1 MKKMISILLAL
12 ALLISC
18 VLSVSAASV
27 NMTESAAYD
36 ATDERCIPLDDAVK
50 AYEKEN
56 GVKLETYRN
65 YFYIPDGTESFFDE
79 YESKVPTWFNEE
91 FTDICIWYDTYNC
104 KDAPCPESYCGF
116 SINKTADKNIYYADI
131 PVGVSGFLVNNGV
144 TNTLEVYKSCN
155 TAGFIGTG
163 YNDAYNE
170 SYTNCDNM
178 IYVHNIFDCYS
189 LTHTAYF
196 YGDWYYYYGNGC
208 YGTVEN
214 GNKTTD
220 CIRDDHDHTVKSVN
234 EALLDYEAQTG
245 ETVETNRYYFLMP
258 NGENGDQSDDK
269 DFPEMLG
276 KYPDSWYNEFVS
288 GAGIYWWE
296 SEHFL
301 PQFFPGYTMEKA
313 DDSDVYYADV
323 PKDVKT
329 VIFNNAIDGGISKD
343 LPIYNMAEQ
352 TVNVPC
358 EYYEA
363 GESENYP
370 NGTDSF
376 DNMIYVI
383 YPIQVS
389 SGDLLSKST
398 WGGEWYYYYGDG
410 CYGTVKDGNH
420 TNCLRDDHYDDNGNH
435 ITNELIIGDVDGD
448 GEVSI
453 MDATE
458 IQLIVAKLKPMVESI
473 AVADADCDGQ
483 ISVLD
488 ATAIQLKIAK
498 LD

>member
-1 MKKMISILLAL
+1 MKKIISMLIAL
-12 ALLISC
+12 ALLLSC
-18 VLSVSAASV
+18 VLSASAASV
-27 NMTESAAYD
+27 NMTVLAAYD

-79 YESKVPTWFNEE
+79 YIKEVPTWFNEE

-220 CIRDDHDHTVKSVN
+220 CIRDDHH
-234 EALLDYEAQTG
+234 
-245 ETVETNRYYFLMP
+245 
-258 NGENGDQSDDK
+258 
-269 DFPEMLG
+269 
-276 KYPDSWYNEFVS
+276 
-288 GAGIYWWE
+288 
-296 SEHFL
+296 
-301 PQFFPGYTMEKA
+301 
-313 DDSDVYYADV
+313 
-323 PKDVKT
+323 
-329 VIFNNAIDGGISKD
+329 
-343 LPIYNMAEQ
+343 
-352 TVNVPC
+352 
-358 EYYEA
+358 
-363 GESENYP
+363 
-370 NGTDSF
+370 
-376 DNMIYVI
+376 
-383 YPIQVS
+383 
-389 SGDLLSKST
+389 
-398 WGGEWYYYYGDG
+398 
-410 CYGTVKDGNH
+410 
-420 TNCLRDDHYDDNGNH
+420 DDNGNH
-435 ITNELIIGDVDGD
+435 ITNEFIIGDIDGD

-473 AVADADCDGQ
+473 TVADADCDGQ

-488 ATAIQLKIAK
+488 ATAIQLKLAGIE
-498 LD
+498 

>member
-1 MKKMISILLAL
+1 M
-12 ALLISC
+12 ALLVSC
-18 VLSVSAASV
+18 AFSVSAGSV
-27 NMTESAAYD
+27 NMAELAAYD

-79 YESKVPTWFNEE
+79 YINEVPTWFNEE

-155 TAGFIGTG
+155 TAGFIGTD
-163 YNDAYNE
+163 YNDSYNE

-178 IYVHNIFDCYS
+178 IYVHNVFDCYS

-220 CIRDDHDHTVKSVN
+220 CIRDDHDHTVKSAK
-234 EALLDYEAQTG
+234 EALLECEAQTG

-258 NGENGDQSDDK
+258 NGTNGEKGDDP
-269 DFPEMLG
+269 DYVEAHN
-276 KYPDSWYNEFVS
+276 KYAPSWYN
-288 GAGIYWWE
+288 GYTDTPAIYWWGTDIFNP
-296 SEHFL
+296 SSSL
-301 PQFFPGYTMEKA
+301 GYTLEKA
-313 DDSDVYYADV
+313 DSDDVFYGDV
-323 PKDVKT
+323 PTAVKS
-329 VIFNNAIDGGISKD
+329 FYFHNNVEIVRDSNDPKFKCAMKTRNIS
-343 LPIYNMAEQ
+343 ARG
-352 TVNVPC
+352 
-358 EYYEA
+358 YEPDKYD
-363 GESENYP
+363 ENY
-370 NGTDSF
+370 DQ
-376 DNMIYVI
+376 MIYVVDPEVI
-383 YPIQVS
+383 VY
-389 SGDLLSKST
+389 GDDDPLFENIPFA
-398 WGGEWYYYYGDG
+398 GEWYYYYGDG
-410 CYGTVKDGNH
+410 CYGTTKDGNIE
-420 TNCLRDDHYDDNGNH
+420 NCIRDDHYDDNGNH
-435 ITNELIIGDVDGD
+435 ITNEFIIGDVDGD

-473 AVADADCDGQ
+473 TVADADCDGQ